1 MHYCTRPIFLATVFL
16 TLVSFLPLHAKQ
28 KEAVSTIIAVGD
40 SFSTKSFENQKALEA
55 FMKAYAVEPNNYDVL
70 WRISRTYVDIGE
82 HQPATTKDDKI
93 KQLET
98 YQKALDFAE
107 LAVKANPNEAMGYT
121 RRAIANGRVALFK
134 GVWDSID
141 LVKQVKTDCE
151 KAIQFDKE
159 NPAAYYVLARTH
171 AKLCEKPKVIRWPLG
186 LSWANYEDA
195 RANFEKAIAMRPT
208 FIMYRLDAART
219 YAELDE
225 YEKAKEELTRIAA
238 MPTED
243 EDDAQFRK
251 EAKDLLE
258 KIKDK

>member
-1 MHYCTRPIFLATVFL
+1 MHYGICRLFLAALFL
-16 TLVSFLPLHAKQ
+16 TLVSSHPLQAQQ
-28 KEAVSTIIAVGD
+28 KETVSAIIAVGD
-40 SFSTKSFENQKALEA
+40 SFSTKTFENQKALEA
-55 FMKAYAVEPNNYDVL
+55 FMKAYGVEPNNYEVL

-82 HQPATTKDDKI
+82 HQPAATKEDKI

-141 LVKQVKTDCE
+141 LVKQVKGDCE
-151 KAIQFDKE
+151 KAIQLDKD

-195 RANFEKAIAMRPT
+195 RANFEKAIAIRPT

-225 YEKAKEELTRIAA
+225 YDKAKEQLTRIAA

-243 EDDAQFRK
+243 EDDNQFRK

>member
-1 MHYCTRPIFLATVFL
+1 MRYGTRLIFLVAVFL
-16 TLVSFLPLHAKQ
+16 ILVNSLPLQAQQ
-28 KEAVSTIIAVGD
+28 KETVSAIIAVGD
-40 SFSTKSFENQKALEA
+40 SFSTKAFENQKALEA
-55 FMKAYAVEPNNYDVL
+55 FMKAYGMEPNNYEVL
-70 WRISRTYVDIGE
+70 WRVSRTYVDIGE
-82 HQPATTKDDKI
+82 HQPAATKEDKI

-141 LVKQVKTDCE
+141 LVKQVKGDCE
-151 KAIQFDKE
+151 KAIQLDKD

-195 RANFEKAIAMRPT
+195 RANFEKAIAIRPT

-225 YEKAKEELTRIAA
+225 YEKAKEQLTRIAA
-238 MPTED
+238 LPTED
-243 EDDAQFRK
+243 EDDNQFRK

>member
-1 MHYCTRPIFLATVFL
+1 MRYATRVIVL
-16 TLVSFLPLHAKQ
+16 TALFLPSAYLLPLVASPN
-28 KEAVSTIIAVGD
+28 EEVSAMIALGD
-40 SFSTKSFENQKALEA
+40 SFSTKTFENQKALDA
-55 FMKAYAVEPNNYDVL
+55 FLKAYAVEPNNYNVL

-82 HQPATTKDDKI
+82 HQPAATKDDKI

-107 LAVKANPNEAMGYT
+107 LAVKASPNESMGYT

-141 LVKQVKTDCE
+141 LVKQVRADCE
-151 KAIQFDKE
+151 KAIQIDKD

-186 LSWANYEDA
+186 LSWANYDDA
-195 RANFEKAIAMRPT
+195 KANYEKAISMRPT

-219 YAELDE
+219 YVELDE
-225 YEKAKEELTRIAA
+225 YDKAKEQLTRIAA
-238 MPTED
+238 LPTED
-243 EDDAQFRK
+243 EDDNQFRK
-251 EAKDLLE
+251 EAKELLE